1 MVVLSRKYS
10 DTIFFRVKV
19 VKSKTQNFK
28 VQIVTD
34 WVVQFPSFSPVPKIV
49 HVKNVFNT
57 WKLSG
62 NVPVKP
68 KFLPVKISKNLPVKQ
83 NFLPVKKTEKSPKVG
98 VKKKFWAW
106 KSSKKGK
113 KVGVKTKFCTWKIS
127 KNTPKTAFTP
137 TFEFHAPKK
146 KHCFCWIVDGG
157 LSVLSIFFVFLH
169 KKHYIYLY
177 NFSKLFTWGFN
188 TKWFYPIP
196 NISDLFLHKTM
207 VVP

>member
-68 KFLPVKISKNLPVKQ
+68 KFLPVKISKNVPVKQ

-98 VKKKFWAW
+98 VKKKILGV
-106 KSSKKGK
+106 KKLKKGEKSGRENKILHVKNLK
-113 KVGVKTKFCTWKIS
+113 KYP
-127 KNTPKTAFTP
+127 KNC
-137 TFEFHAPKK
+137 FHAHFWVSRPKK
-146 KHCFCWIVDGG
+146 KTLLRTVNDGTLVMFSRG
-157 LSVLSIFFVFLH
+157 SFVCLQSLVVCR
-169 KKHYIYLY
+169 YI
-177 NFSKLFTWGFN
+177 
-188 TKWFYPIP
+188 
-196 NISDLFLHKTM
+196 
-207 VVP
+207 